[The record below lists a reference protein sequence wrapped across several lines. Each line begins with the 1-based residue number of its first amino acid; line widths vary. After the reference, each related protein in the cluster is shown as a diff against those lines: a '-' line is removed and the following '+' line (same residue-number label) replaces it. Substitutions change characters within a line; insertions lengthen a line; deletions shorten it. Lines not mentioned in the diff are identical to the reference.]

1 MYFLTE
7 YLIILLHELLFPDRW
22 LVGNSGLRDHWQV
35 AMCQQLALMVWDQ
48 EEDLAVAMFQAT
60 CYHMRTTPPYQRI
73 QFQ

>member
-7 YLIILLHELLFPDRW
+7 YLIISLHELLFPDR

-35 AMCQQLALMVWDQ
+35 AMCQQLALTVWDQ
-48 EEDLAVAMFQAT
+48 EEDLAVATFQAT